1 MTPRILNHTKQLG
14 RENFIL
20 DSALDLVEQ
29 GGIAT
34 LTMDKLVR
42 EVPFSKGTI
51 YNHFTGKEDLLLALC
66 NRSMGV
72 LAESFQRGESFNGIS
87 REKALAISFG
97 CMLYTRLYSSQFM
110 LIITAKS
117 TNITDKSSQARY
129 DEHIRL
135 EGKLIASTMRVF
147 QQAIDSG
154 ELILPKGINLQ
165 QASFAFWSLSFGTNT
180 LLLQYVDGC
189 TAPSNLLI
197 ECEMLN
203 SSNILFDGLRFKPF
217 SNEHD
222 WSETVKKLKQE
233 TFKKE
238 VQKLK
243 DRGIILAI

>member
-1 MTPRILNHTKQLG
+1 MTPRILDHTKQLE
-14 RENFIL
+14 REFFIL

-34 LTMDKLVR
+34 LTIDKLVR
-42 EVPFSKGTI
+42 EAPLSKGTI

-72 LAESFQRGESFNGIS
+72 LAELFKRGESFHGIS
-87 REKALAISFG
+87 REKAFAISFG
-97 CMLYTRLYSSQFM
+97 CMLYTRLNSSQFM

-135 EGKLIASTMRVF
+135 EGKLIASMMRVF
-147 QQAIDSG
+147 QQAIDSD
-154 ELILPKGINLQ
+154 ELTLPKGINLQ
-165 QASFAFWSLSFGTNT
+165 QASFAFWSLGFGINT
-180 LLLQYVDGC
+180 LLSQYIDGC
-189 TAPSNLLI
+189 TASPNLLI

-217 SNEHD
+217 SDEHD
-222 WSETVKKLKQE
+222 WSETVKKLKQD

-238 VQKLK
+238 VRQLK
-243 DRGIILAI
+243 DRGVLLAL